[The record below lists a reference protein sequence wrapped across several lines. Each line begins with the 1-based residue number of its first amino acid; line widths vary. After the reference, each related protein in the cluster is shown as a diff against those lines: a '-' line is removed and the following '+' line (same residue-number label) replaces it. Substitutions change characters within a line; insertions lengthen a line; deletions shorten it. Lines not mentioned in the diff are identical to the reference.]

1 MGPTDYPSLDTLA
14 SSKHQISSR
23 PLRDWFLFL
32 QTLLCSDMTWNQTR
46 NRNPYLGCPIPRLR
60 ISLEL
65 HVRHRIRSGLDAKT
79 SRLEIQKRGTRSL
92 CNESVRKNQ
101 INLHTHLQLLHE
113 TYGKCFSVN
122 LGPNRRCVVVSD
134 TKILKELFQN
144 SDALTARYVHFSL
157 LTGIT
162 SFQVI

>member
-1 MGPTDYPSLDTLA
+1 MLLSIVLAILLCLGGYWWYHYARIPNKFPNGPYGLPFIGYIGILKAPNLIEAFKGLIFIFA
-14 SSKHQISSR
+14 SSTCARTS
-23 PLRDWFLFL
+23 
-32 QTLLCSDMTWNQTR
+32 WNQTR

-101 INLHTHLQLLHE
+101 INLFFVFFTPCS
-113 TYGKCFSVN
+113 CFM
-122 LGPNRRCVVVSD
+122 
-134 TKILKELFQN
+134 K
-144 SDALTARYVHFSL
+144 
-157 LTGIT
+157 LTGNVLASILDRT
-162 SFQVI
+162 SVAW